1 MMREEMIKL
10 PKIELHCH
18 LDGSLSQEFI
28 ERRLGRHVRKEEL
41 SVSDDCRSLAEYLEK
56 FDLPGQCLRDE
67 RGLEEAGF
75 DVLKSMS
82 RENVC
87 YAEIRF
93 APLFSETASMSCAEA
108 SYPMTE
114 FMNLFQNARRIG
126 MPFTIH
132 AGECGSAENIKN
144 AVDAGAA
151 RIGHGI
157 AMRGHADLIRELA
170 QKKIGIEMCPISNLQ
185 TKAVPGPEVYP
196 LREFIDGKLLVTVNT
211 DNRTVSNT
219 TMTKEL
225 EFIQKTYNIMNEGI
239 LLMMKNAAGGVN
251 LNYKPGDFMLI
262 TDHITTAIPSPLIG
276 ENLKELGTRFPDM
289 SEVYSLRMQGIIK
302 AEAEKLEIPLRER
315 VYVQF
320 TGPAYETPAEI
331 RMCRSWGGDA
341 VGMSTA
347 CEAVA
352 AKHMGMETCG
362 ISCITNMAAGIS
374 KEPLNHKEVQETAD
388 RVAVQFKELITAV
401 VENI

>member
-1 MMREEMIKL
+1 MPSGWVFESEIYRK
-10 PKIELHCH
+10 KAGKAC
-18 LDGSLSQEFI
+18 
-28 ERRLGRHVRKEEL
+28 KEEL
-41 SVSDDCRSLAEYLEK
+41 SVSDDCRSLTEYLEK

-75 DVLKSMS
+75 DVLKCMS

-93 APLFSETASMSCAEA
+93 APLFSETASVSCTKAIEA
-108 SYPMTE
+108 FLKGMEKGKQTFGIEYGLITCAMRHHSEEENRRMIKAARE
-114 FMNLFQNARRIG
+114 FLG
-126 MPFTIH
+126 
-132 AGECGSAENIKN
+132 AGVCA
-144 AVDAGAA
+144 ADLAGAA
-151 RIGHGI
+151 KIGHGI

-185 TKAVPGPEVYP
+185 TKAVPVPEAYP

-225 EFIQKTYNIMNEGI
+225 EFIQKTYNIMDEEI

-276 ENLKELGTRFPDM
+276 ENLEELGTRFPDM